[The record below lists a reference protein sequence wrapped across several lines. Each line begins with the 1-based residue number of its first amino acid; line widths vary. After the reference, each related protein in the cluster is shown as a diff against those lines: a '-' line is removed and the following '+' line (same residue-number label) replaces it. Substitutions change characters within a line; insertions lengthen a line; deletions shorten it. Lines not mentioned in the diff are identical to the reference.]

1 MSKPFLL
8 TPNLYNKLTG
18 RGMELFCQS
27 SHCIYS
33 SGATTD
39 KKWDNAIKP
48 LGYGKCPRCKVKTDI
63 MFFEH
68 DEKKSLEM
76 AHNSKISYR
85 AKAKLIVPKC
95 SHCGCIMGKKDIHY
109 TQWVVSKHRK
119 SNHYFYH
126 QECYDA
132 MFMAESGEDE
142 LFKKKKYKMRYAGN
156 HGDGCVVYLP
166 FDPRTGVCAGCGKSI
181 AKKEI
186 KLTSLHHWKYA
197 YKAATVKQTP
207 ILILDNTSE
216 LCFACHQVADGL
228 RSIMKMT
235 DPERAVLVMRLLPK
249 DLKDKFAIICTM
261 YLKEY
266 ERWKT

>member
-156 HGDGCVVYLP
+156 HGDGCAVYLP